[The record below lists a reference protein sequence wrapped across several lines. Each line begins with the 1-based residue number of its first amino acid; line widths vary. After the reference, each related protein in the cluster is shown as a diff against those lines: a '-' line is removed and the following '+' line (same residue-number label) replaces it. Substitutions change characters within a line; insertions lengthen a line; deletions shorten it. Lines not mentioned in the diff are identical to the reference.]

1 MKATTARS
9 TSGVAASAPAGYREH
24 AGPISVRMGRYHLRH
39 LTRLYRAFDGD
50 ILLAIVLG
58 EVAHHNICRHFSSG
72 MPLPAADGMNWES
85 ESAHDLLEPC
95 TAFSLSAATGIPRE
109 TIRRK
114 AATLIKRGWMRR
126 HPGGGYVIRPAV
138 AAHFREDFNVVSLV
152 ELLRAADDLR
162 AILGGRRSEASRPEA
177 SAGTESRARRGSS

>member
-1 MKATTARS
+1 MTTKS
-9 TSGVAASAPAGYREH
+9 TSGAAVSAPAGYREH
-24 AGPISVRMGRYHLRH
+24 AGPVGVRMGRYHLRH

-72 MPLPAADGMNWES
+72 MPLPATEGIDWTS

-114 AATLIKRGWMRR
+114 AAMLIRRGWMRR

-162 AILGGRRSEASRPEA
+162 VILGGRRADASRPGPLGGMD
-177 SAGTESRARRGSS
+177 SAAPRGSS